1 MEGKAM
7 AHGRVLTSV
16 LAAVAWVLVGIWGVV
31 NLAQEDWFIGGVMLG
46 CAFVGLWSL
55 AVRVLR
61 DRHGHGRRP
70 GPRAGK
76 PTG

>member
-1 MEGKAM
+1 MGN
-7 AHGRVLTSV
+7 GRILTLAS
-16 LAAVAWVLVGIWGVV
+16 AAVAWVLLGIWGVV

-55 AVRVLR
+55 ATRVLR
-61 DRHGHGRRP
+61 DRHGHGPRP
-70 GPRAGK
+70 EPPADK

>member
-1 MEGKAM
+1 MVSR
-7 AHGRVLTSV
+7 RVLTSV
-16 LAAVAWVLVGIWGVV
+16 LATIAWLLIGAWGVI

-46 CAFVGLWSL
+46 CAVVGLWSL

-61 DRHGHGRRP
+61 DRHARHRGA

-76 PTG
+76 ATG